1 MHINAAIIGASQGL
15 GLELT
20 RKFLQKGHR
29 VAAGIYE
36 RAAPPA
42 LSALQQTYGAQLMV
56 FPADVTDEAEIRR
69 GAQACADFLHE
80 IDALCNVAGVL
91 LPGDRVHLIH
101 ECDVAEL
108 RRTFEVNTFGPVI
121 VAKEF
126 YPVMK
131 RGGKLLTVTSEG
143 PGIYNCGTWVPCY
156 GLSKAAAT
164 KVPGMFNAAVSDVD
178 FFAVHPGRMNTEMGR
193 TTAQIEA
200 WESAE
205 GFYRLMTGGTPLSRD
220 RWYVDYLGRPME
232 V

>member
-1 MHINAAIIGASQGL
+1 MHIAIIGASQGL

-20 RKFLQKGHR
+20 RTFLEKGHR
-29 VAAGIYE
+29 VAAGVVE

-42 LSALQQTYGAQLMV
+42 LAELGEKHASQLLV
-56 FPADVTDEAEIRR
+56 FQADVTDEAEIRR
-69 GAQACADFLHE
+69 GAQICADFLHE

-91 LPGDRVHLIH
+91 LPGDRVNMIH
-101 ECDVAEL
+101 QCDIAEL
-108 RRTFEVNTFGPVI
+108 RRSFEVNAFGPVI
-121 VAKEF
+121 VAKQF

-156 GLSKAAAT
+156 GLSKTAAT
-164 KVPGMFNAAVSDVD
+164 KAPGMFNAAVPDVD

-200 WESAE
+200 RESAG
-205 GFYRLMTGGTPLSRD
+205 GFYRLMTGETPLSRN
-220 RWYVDYLGRPME
+220 RWYIDYLGRPME